1 MAQSRRTGHMA
12 VSNTVGVSAPV
23 TMADNR
29 RALEVSLVG
38 NQRPGMPL

>member
-23 TMADNR
+23 TMADSR
-29 RALEVSLVG
+29 RALEVSLAG